1 MHGITPIDVTR
12 YKLVQRVDVN
22 YEIPPSVFVPRSLG
36 ASALCH
42 AADDGLNPA
51 TRCSILVA
59 VAKMD

>member
-1 MHGITPIDVTR
+1 MQSITPIDVTR

-22 YEIPPSVFVPRSLG
+22 YEIPPSVFVPRSVG
-36 ASALCH
+36 ACALCH

-51 TRCSILVA
+51 APFSIHVA